1 MSTKRG
7 FTLIELLVV
16 IAIIT
21 ILASI
26 VAPKI
31 YNAMER
37 AKMARAYSEIKN
49 ADLALTKMLT
59 DAERKH
65 FGHFFQ
71 NFDPTIFNDNTGV
84 NYAAAVQAYTTVF
97 YELLRRGKSA
107 DVVGVLGP
115 DADLKAEIRRK
126 LGTSYMD
133 IGKDPW
139 SNLYQ
144 FYAGPFSRQVIIYPF
159 RAFRVDEN
167 FVYTDITRTELQTEM
182 RGNPPADYAA
192 GFPCPGDLPVYIYSW
207 GGDGVPNQNLDL
219 LLGVQQGGPVEEN
232 LTRDGYDDINNWDT
246 QSNWGEFY

>member
-1 MSTKRG
+1 MSAKRG

-26 VAPKI
+26 VAPKV

-37 AKMARAYSEIKN
+37 AKMARAFSEIKN
-49 ADLALTKMLT
+49 ADLALTKMLADT
-59 DAERKH
+59 ERKH
-65 FGHFFQ
+65 FGHFFA
-71 NFDPTIFNDNTGV
+71 NFDPNIFNDAIGV

-107 DVVGVLGP
+107 DVYGILGP
-115 DADLKAEIRRK
+115 NADLRAEIRRK

-139 SNLYQ
+139 GNLYQ
-144 FYAGPFSRQVIIYPF
+144 FYAGPFSRQATMYPF
-159 RAFRVDEN
+159 RAFREDEN
-167 FVYTDITRTELQTEM
+167 FVYTWNTRNRLQTEM
-182 RGNPPADYAA
+182 RGNPPPDGAA
-192 GFPCPGDLPVYIYSW
+192 GFPCQGDLPVYIYSW

-219 LLGVQQGGPVEEN
+219 LPGVLPGGPVEEN